1 MVVVYAYL
9 PIWKTMIFMIV
20 HMCLCIFFYIYLCS
34 IYLRLFFLDIK
45 HMNLH
50 VQICMQLE
58 LSGCISS
65 YIVLH
70 NWCMIRTLLYRVS
83 IVHR

>member
-1 MVVVYAYL
+1 MVVVYSYLEDYDFYDCAYV
-9 PIWKTMIFMIV
+9 FMY
-20 HMCLCIFFYIYLCS
+20 FFLFIYVL
-34 IYLRLFFLDIK
+34 YLRLFFLDIK

-50 VQICMQLE
+50 EQICMQLE

-70 NWCMIRTLLYRVS
+70 NWCMIRTLL
-83 IVHR
+83 

>member
-1 MVVVYAYL
+1 
-9 PIWKTMIFMIV
+9 MIFMIV
-20 HMCLCIFFYIYLCS
+20 HMCLCIFIYLSMFYIFK
-34 IYLRLFFLDIK
+34 IIFLDIK

-50 VQICMQLE
+50 EQICMQLE

-70 NWCMIRTLLYRVS
+70 NWCMIRTLL
-83 IVHR
+83 

>member
-9 PIWKTMIFMIV
+9 EDYDFYDCADVFMYF
-20 HMCLCIFFYIYLCS
+20 CLIYLCS

-50 VQICMQLE
+50 VQICMQLD

-70 NWCMIRTLLYRVS
+70 NWCMIRTLL
-83 IVHR
+83 